1 MNRINIK
8 LILIIPVVLFLGIYF
23 LYQVRWYL
31 LGPEIVI
38 DSPRPGEITNDSY
51 LSVKGRAFNISS
63 LSMNGRQIFTDERG
77 VFSEG
82 LLLAR
87 GYNII
92 EITAND
98 KFGRISKEKREVIL
112 E

>member
-1 MNRINIK
+1 MK
-8 LILIIPVVLFLGIYF
+8 LILIIFCVAFLAGYF
-23 LYQVRWYL
+23 LYQARWYL
-31 LGPEIVI
+31 LGPEIVV
-38 DSPRPGEITNDSY
+38 DSPKPGEITHDSY
-51 LSVKGRAFNISS
+51 LPVKGQAFNIAF

-77 VFSEG
+77 VFNEG

-92 EITAND
+92 EITASD

>member
-8 LILIIPVVLFLGIYF
+8 LILIFSVVVFLGIYF
-23 LYQVRWYL
+23 LYQARWYL

-38 DSPRPGEITNDSY
+38 DSPQPGEITHDSY
-51 LSVKGRAFNISS
+51 LPVKGQAFNIAS
-63 LSMNGRQIFTDERG
+63 LSMNGRQIFIDERG
-77 VFSEG
+77 FFSEG

-92 EITAND
+92 EITASD
-98 KFGRISKEKREVIL
+98 KFGRVSKEKREVIL

>member
-1 MNRINIK
+1 MNRINAK
-8 LILIIPVVLFLGIYF
+8 LILIFLIVLFLGIYF
-23 LYQVRWYL
+23 LYQARGFL
-31 LGPEIVI
+31 LGPEIIV
-38 DSPRPGEITNDSY
+38 DSPRAGEITHDSY
-51 LSVKGRAFNISS
+51 LSVKGQAFNIAS

-77 VFSEG
+77 IFNED

-92 EITAND
+92 EITAAD

>member
-1 MNRINIK
+1 MSRLSIK
-8 LILIIPVVLFLGIYF
+8 FVLIVPVVLFLGIYF
-23 LYQVRWYL
+23 LYQARGFL
-31 LGPEIVI
+31 IGPEIVI
-38 DSPRPGEITNDSY
+38 DSPRSGEIIHDSY
-51 LSVKGRAFNISS
+51 LPVKGQAFNIAS
-63 LSMNGRQIFTDERG
+63 LSVNGRQIFIDERG
-77 VFSEG
+77 VFNEG

-92 EITAND
+92 EITASD